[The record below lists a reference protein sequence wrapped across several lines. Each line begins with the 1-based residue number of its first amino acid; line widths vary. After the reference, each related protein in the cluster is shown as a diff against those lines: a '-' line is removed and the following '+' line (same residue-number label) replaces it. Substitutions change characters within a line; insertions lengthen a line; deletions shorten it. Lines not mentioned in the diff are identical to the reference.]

1 MIAVG
6 RVTALL
12 RKEIAELSRNRSAL
26 LPVVVVGLITTALP
40 FFVAIVGPRLSGHA
54 LSADTDLL
62 RSVTSAS
69 SELPGVYQLSDEGA
83 VQAFI
88 FSRFLVMTLLV
99 PVTGAIT
106 FAGHS
111 LVGEKLGRSLEPLL
125 ATPITTAE
133 LMLAKVIGALL
144 PSLAIM
150 ALTVGVYLTGVG
162 IFAEPGVLRTL
173 LSPKTALLV
182 LSLGPLT
189 SAVALQVG
197 VIVSARVN
205 DPRTA
210 QQFGALFILPL
221 TGSLHG
227 ADVRRLRAEPR
238 PRAPHLARP
247 GDRVGAAAAVRDRDL
262 RAGDDLDEVE
272 VTCAGRMLGCRSRR
286 HRIVNRLLRAHL

>member
-1 MIAVG
+1 M
-6 RVTALL
+6 
-12 RKEIAELSRNRSAL
+12 
-26 LPVVVVGLITTALP
+26 VVVGLITTALP

-221 TGSLHG
+221 TGLFMAQMSGAFVLSLG
-227 ADVRRLRAEPR
+227 
-238 PRAPHLARP
+238 
-247 GDRVGAAAAVRDRDL
+247 
-262 RAGDDLDEVE
+262 
-272 VTCAGRMLGCRSRR
+272 LGLLISLGLV
-286 HRIVNRLLRAHL
+286 IVWVLLLLFGIAIFQRETILTRWK